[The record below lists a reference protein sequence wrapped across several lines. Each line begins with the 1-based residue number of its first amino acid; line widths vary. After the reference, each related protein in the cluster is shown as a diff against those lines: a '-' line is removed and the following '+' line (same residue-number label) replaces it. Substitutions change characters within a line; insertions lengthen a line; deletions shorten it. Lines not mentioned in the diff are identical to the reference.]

1 MVGLTLLCCLLLWGD
16 LDAREVLGRDENVT
30 IVKLDQPSLIAT
42 ARAVFVKATG
52 KPSNMQPLYFLIQ
65 RLFWPLVGRSAFMLR
80 FLPSVFGLL
89 SMIMTYKLGKALW
102 GPEVGLVGALLVSLL
117 PVHVRYAQIAR
128 PYTLLA
134 FLALTSAFLLVRGLT
149 TDRPAC
155 WVGFVLAG
163 TLMFYTHFC
172 GLFVLAAEGIFAGL
186 AWLIV
191 LRQVRQGQQ
200 ASARLLRPI
209 LAFLAIGIL
218 CLPGLVWLLRLPWVG
233 TKGEVRVQF
242 TITFFQALLSKFGLR
257 TPILQGLVPALMLV
271 GLAATL
277 YRRRWQAALFAA
289 LWIVTPFVALSL
301 LKSPRP
307 FAERYVIFVPPVI
320 FLLAGRGIV
329 ALGQGLGYVGRLWG
343 QRSVQAAAIAFLS
356 IALAGLFIPPLRS
369 YYAAGRAAD
378 HLGSTVAVIERHIQ
392 PGDLVIVSPR
402 FFVRSFD
409 ANGAEVHYVSERL
422 SLAEFEELL
431 SGQPRTWILYTSYL
445 PSRLLQEPMDQ
456 WIMARLDD
464 FVRVPIKAIT
474 AVAYYNHAL
483 TEPEEQLLD
492 RIVVLEDLAEASV
505 GRQEAWLRYT
515 ALAEAHES
523 LSELYAEQGQST
535 LAAEHCRLAEEI
547 RATTPPP

>member
-1 MVGLTLLCCLLLWGD
+1 
-16 LDAREVLGRDENVT
+16 
-30 IVKLDQPSLIAT
+30 
-42 ARAVFVKATG
+42 
-52 KPSNMQPLYFLIQ
+52 
-65 RLFWPLVGRSAFMLR
+65 
-80 FLPSVFGLL
+80 
-89 SMIMTYKLGKALW
+89 
-102 GPEVGLVGALLVSLL
+102 
-117 PVHVRYAQIAR
+117 
-128 PYTLLA
+128 
-134 FLALTSAFLLVRGLT
+134 
-149 TDRPAC
+149 
-155 WVGFVLAG
+155 
-163 TLMFYTHFC
+163 
-172 GLFVLAAEGIFAGL
+172 
-186 AWLIV
+186 
-191 LRQVRQGQQ
+191 
-200 ASARLLRPI
+200 
-209 LAFLAIGIL
+209 
-218 CLPGLVWLLRLPWVG
+218 
-233 TKGEVRVQF
+233 
-242 TITFFQALLSKFGLR
+242 
-257 TPILQGLVPALMLV
+257 
-271 GLAATL
+271 
-277 YRRRWQAALFAA
+277 
-289 LWIVTPFVALSL
+289 
-301 LKSPRP
+301 
-307 FAERYVIFVPPVI
+307 
-320 FLLAGRGIV
+320 
-329 ALGQGLGYVGRLWG
+329 VGRLWG

-431 SGQPRTWILYTSYL
+431 SRQPRTWILYTSYL

>member
-1 MVGLTLLCCLLLWGD
+1 
-16 LDAREVLGRDENVT
+16 
-30 IVKLDQPSLIAT
+30 
-42 ARAVFVKATG
+42 
-52 KPSNMQPLYFLIQ
+52 
-65 RLFWPLVGRSAFMLR
+65 
-80 FLPSVFGLL
+80 
-89 SMIMTYKLGKALW
+89 MIL
-102 GPEVGLVGALLVSLL
+102 
-117 PVHVRYAQIAR
+117 
-128 PYTLLA
+128 
-134 FLALTSAFLLVRGLT
+134 
-149 TDRPAC
+149 
-155 WVGFVLAG
+155 
-163 TLMFYTHFC
+163 
-172 GLFVLAAEGIFAGL
+172 
-186 AWLIV
+186 
-191 LRQVRQGQQ
+191 
-200 ASARLLRPI
+200 
-209 LAFLAIGIL
+209 
-218 CLPGLVWLLRLPWVG
+218 
-233 TKGEVRVQF
+233 
-242 TITFFQALLSKFGLR
+242 
-257 TPILQGLVPALMLV
+257 
-271 GLAATL
+271 
-277 YRRRWQAALFAA
+277 
-289 LWIVTPFVALSL
+289 
-301 LKSPRP
+301 
-307 FAERYVIFVPPVI
+307 
-320 FLLAGRGIV
+320 LLAGRGIV
-329 ALGQGLGYVGRLWG
+329 ALGQGLGSVGRLWG

-356 IALAGLFIPPLRS
+356 IALAALFIPPLRS

-456 WIMARLDD
+456 WILARLDD